1 MTQRRITIISMG
13 CTSSHLPLEYTYAS
27 VLPNTENDAKGLVL
41 ALCLLN
47 SLGPYLPLS
56 RFRESLQ
63 VPSEGE
69 RCESLRHLPVSPF
82 SSRHA

>member
-27 VLPNTENDAKGLVL
+27 VLPNTENDAKGLVM

-47 SLGPYLPLS
+47 SARALS
-56 RFRESLQ
+56 TA
-63 VPSEGE
+63 V
-69 RCESLRHLPVSPF
+69 PVSRIT
-82 SSRHA
+82 SSSVRRRAL